1 MGCGNGGTSAGVV
14 TSLTVVMVELGQ
26 LPVTSMPGCGIG
38 GTWVASAVTSSDG
51 SNGGTWKA
59 AVTSME
65 GGNNASPSC
74 SVTAAGRSTRTDT
87 AACC

>member
-1 MGCGNGGTSAGVV
+1 MDCGNGGTSAGVV
-14 TSLTVVMVELGQ
+14 TSWTVVMAEHGQ
-26 LPVTSMPGCGIG
+26 LPVTSMPGCGNG

-74 SVTAAGRSTRTDT
+74 SVTAPVRSTSMLL
-87 AACC
+87 A